1 MPATKSHSRS
11 ASFVPDD
18 RQREAIEHI
27 HGPVLVVAGAGTGKT
42 SVLVQRIAHL
52 VEAGHARPEQILAL
66 TYTRNSANEMR
77 QRVCTLIGEGVRA
90 ATFHDCCLDLL
101 KRAGQDFSVLDD
113 VDLWIYL
120 RRRIRELHLQH
131 FVRAANVSQF
141 LSDLLGFLSR
151 CHDELVTPEK
161 YSQYVTGLERGEL
174 PIPRVAKSKNQ
185 LDDSEVL
192 GRCREIARVFETVER
207 WLKEDGLGTFSHMIT
222 RAHALLQT
230 DTSLLAAE
238 RAKARFILVD
248 EFQDANFAQ
257 VKILAALSGTEAN
270 LFAVGDPD
278 QAIYRFRGASSAAF
292 ELFHRH
298 FPAAQR
304 VVLQKNRRST
314 APILRCA
321 FALIDKNPPVF
332 AKPSLAK
339 QSHATP
345 AYRREPLQSAREE
358 EAAQQEKTLLSP
370 PVAAVSFAVK
380 EAEGPDVA
388 SVIAEVQRKL
398 RCKWKDFA
406 VLYRSHAHRDDVIRE
421 LAEAEIPF
429 AIENLDVSDAPEVR
443 DLFACLRAVSSVGD
457 DISLFRAA
465 ALPQFNVDPVQLR
478 AAMRS
483 LARDGRDVKSAQES
497 GQEREQER
505 DRRPTSLAAVLD
517 RVPGGSAVLEVIR
530 AARDEIKRGAPNGAE
545 EKSGE
550 TNGRDALA
558 IIAGRFQFDSSSP
571 IVQAVFDFVAA
582 WQAKPIHQPA
592 DLNHLIEYL
601 AYFREAGGVIP
612 LPTDDS
618 ADAVRL
624 MTVHLAKGLEFP
636 HVFILRANSGSFP
649 ASYRESLVEFPNQL
663 RDPDS
668 VAEGDDRTL
677 YGQEERRLFYV
688 AMTRARDSLHIYA
701 KQGIGKDK
709 TPAGYVR
716 ELLQEPGLH
725 RWLASRPARPSQA
738 TIEIFAAASPA
749 RPAPSRTTEWL
760 DLPSTPGL
768 HARLSASAVD
778 TYERCPL
785 QFKLERDWRMPRDI
799 PAAMQYGAAMHRVLR
814 TYYDSVRAGRPKSE
828 DELLEL
834 LREDLSS
841 AGIQDRYQHEL
852 YEKQGVEQL
861 RDFLEASRSTSPV
874 EVLHTEE
881 SFETRFGETAVV
893 GRIDR
898 IDRALD
904 GSVVILDY
912 KTGKARTQ
920 EDADESL
927 QLSIYALAAQEKWG
941 YRVGSLAFQNLDG
954 NVTVATRRSL
964 VQLEDAKERV
974 QSAAEGIAA
983 GDFGPKPDF
992 HCAFCP
998 YRSVCPAKEKQMPRF
1013 AADKPARRSI

>member
-1 MPATKSHSRS
+1 MPVAKSNFRS
-11 ASFVPDD
+11 AHFLPDD

-42 SVLVQRIAHL
+42 SVLVQRIANL
-52 VEAGHARPEQILAL
+52 VEAGHARPDEILAL
-66 TYTRNSANEMR
+66 TYTRNAANEMR
-77 QRVCTLIGEGVRA
+77 ERVCTLIGEGVRA

-101 KRAGQDFSVLDD
+101 KRAGHDFGVLDD
-113 VDLWIYL
+113 TDLWIYL
-120 RRRIRELHLQH
+120 RRRIRELHLQY

-161 YSQYVTGLERGEL
+161 YSQYVTRLERGEL

-192 GRCREIARVFETVER
+192 GRCREIARVFAAVER
-207 WLKEDGLGTFSHMIT
+207 WLQEDGLGTFSHMIT
-222 RAHALLQT
+222 RAHALLQ
-230 DTSLLAAE
+230 SNASVLAAE

-257 VKILAALSGTEAN
+257 VKILAALAGTEAN

-298 FPAAQR
+298 FPAARR

-314 APILRCA
+314 TPILRCA

-332 AKPSLAK
+332 AK
-339 QSHATP
+339 QSDAAP
-345 AYRREPLQSAREE
+345 AYHREPLQSAREE
-358 EAAQQEKTLLSP
+358 EATRQGGTLLSP

-421 LAEAEIPF
+421 LADAEIPF

-483 LARDGRDVKSAQES
+483 LARDGRDAKS
-497 GQEREQER
+497 GQDGIQER

-517 RVPGGSAVLEVIR
+517 RVPGGSAVLEAIR
-530 AARDEIKRGAPNGAE
+530 AARDEIKRAAPNGAE

-550 TNGRDALA
+550 ANGRDALA
-558 IIAGRFQFDSSSP
+558 IIARKFQFNSSSP
-571 IVQAVFDFVAA
+571 IVRAVFDFVAA

-592 DLNHLIEYL
+592 DLNHFIEYL
-601 AYFREAGGVIP
+601 GYFREAGGVIP
-612 LPTDDS
+612 LPTDES

-624 MTVHLAKGLEFP
+624 MTVHLAKGLEFQ
-636 HVFILRANSGSFP
+636 HVFILRANSNSFP
-649 ASYRESLVEFPNQL
+649 ASYRETLVEFPNNL

-688 AMTRARDSLHIYA
+688 AMTRARDTLHVYA

-716 ELLQEPGLH
+716 ELLQEPGL
-725 RWLASRPARPSQA
+725 RPWLVSRAARPSQA

-749 RPAPSRTTEWL
+749 YPAPSRSTEWL
-760 DLPSTPGL
+760 NLPATSGL

-814 TYYDSVRAGRPKSE
+814 AYYDSVRAGRPKSD

-841 AGIQDRYQHEL
+841 AGMQDRYQHEL
-852 YEKQGVEQL
+852 YEKQGTEQL
-861 RDFLEASRSTSPV
+861 QDFLEAARATPL

-881 SFETRFGETAVV
+881 SFEIRFGETAVV

-898 IDRALD
+898 IDRTPD
-904 GSVVILDY
+904 GNVVILDY

-941 YRVGSLAFQNLDG
+941 YRVGALAFHNLEG
-954 NVTVATRRSL
+954 NVTVATRRSVL
-964 VQLEDAKERV
+964 QLEDAKERV
-974 QSAAEGIAA
+974 QSAAAGIAA
-983 GDFGPKPDF
+983 GDFRAKVDF

-998 YRSVCPAKEKQMPRF
+998 YRSVCPAKEKQMPRMI
-1013 AADKPARRSI
+1013 ADDSQSK

>member
-1 MPATKSHSRS
+1 MPVTKSNSRS
-11 ASFVPDD
+11 AHFVPDA

-52 VEAGHARPEQILAL
+52 VEAGHARPDEILAL
-66 TYTRNSANEMR
+66 TYTRNAATEMR
-77 QRVCTLIGEGVRA
+77 ERVCTLIGEGVRA

-101 KRAGQDFSVLDD
+101 KRSGQDFGVLDD
-113 VDLWIYL
+113 IDLWIYL
-120 RRRIRELHLQH
+120 RRRMRELHLQY

-141 LSDLLGFLSR
+141 LGDLLGFLSR

-161 YSQYVTGLERGEL
+161 YSQYVAKLERGEL

-185 LDDSEVL
+185 LGDSEVL
-192 GRCREIARVFETVER
+192 GRCREIAGVFETVER
-207 WLKEDGLGTFSHMIT
+207 WLQEDGLGTFSHMIT
-222 RAHALLQT
+222 RAHALLQN
-230 DTSLLAAE
+230 DASVLVEE

-257 VKILAALSGTEAN
+257 VKILAALAGTEAN

-298 FPAAQR
+298 FPAARR
-304 VVLQKNRRST
+304 VVLQKNRRSIT
-314 APILRCA
+314 PILRCA

-332 AKPSLAK
+332 AK
-339 QSHATP
+339 QSDAAP
-345 AYRREPLQSAREE
+345 AYHREPLLSAREE
-358 EAAQQEKTLLSP
+358 EAAQQGKILLSP
-370 PVAAVSFAVK
+370 PVAAVAFAVK

-465 ALPQFNVDPVQLR
+465 ALPQFKVDPVQLR

-483 LARDGRDVKSAQES
+483 LARDGRDAQS
-497 GQEREQER
+497 RQDGSPER
-505 DRRPTSLAAVLD
+505 DRRPTFLAAVLD
-517 RVPGGSAVLEVIR
+517 HVPGGSSVLDVIR
-530 AARDEIKRGAPNGAE
+530 AARDEIKRGVPNSAE
-545 EKSGE
+545 AKSGE

-558 IIAGRFQFDSSSP
+558 IIAKKFQFDVSSP
-571 IVQAVFDFVAA
+571 IVRAALDFVAA

-592 DLNHLIEYL
+592 DLDHLIEYL
-601 AYFREAGGVIP
+601 GYFREAGGVIP
-612 LPTDDS
+612 LPTDES

-636 HVFILRANSGSFP
+636 HVFILRANSSSFP
-649 ASYRESLVEFPNQL
+649 ASYRETLVEFPNNL

-668 VAEGDDRTL
+668 IAEGDDRTL

-716 ELLQEPGLH
+716 ELLQEPSL
-725 RWLASRPARPSQA
+725 RPWLISRPARPSQA
-738 TIEIFAAASPA
+738 TIEILAAASPA
-749 RPAPSRTTEWL
+749 YPAPSRTNEWL
-760 DLPSTPGL
+760 DLPATPGL

-814 TYYDSVRAGRPKSE
+814 TYYDSVRAGRPKTD

-841 AGIQDRYQHEL
+841 AGMQDRYQHEL
-852 YEKQGVEQL
+852 YEKQGTEQL
-861 RDFLEASRSTSPV
+861 RDFLEASRATPL

-881 SFETRFGETAVV
+881 SFEIRFGETAVV

-898 IDRALD
+898 MDRTPD

-941 YRVGSLAFQNLDG
+941 YRVGSLAFHNLEG
-954 NVTVATRRSL
+954 NVAVATRRSL
-964 VQLEDAKERV
+964 LQLEEARERV
-974 QSAAEGIAA
+974 QAAAQGIAA
-983 GDFGPKPDF
+983 GDFRAKVDF

-1013 AADKPARRSI
+1013 AADDSRSK

>member
-1 MPATKSHSRS
+1 MPVAKSNSRP
-11 ASFVPDD
+11 AHFAPPHFAPDD

-42 SVLVQRIAHL
+42 SVLVHRIANL
-52 VEAGHARPEQILAL
+52 VEAGHARPDEILAL
-66 TYTRNSANEMR
+66 TYTRNAANEMR
-77 QRVCTLIGEGVRA
+77 EKACTLIGDGVHA
-90 ATFHDCCLDLL
+90 ATFHDSCLDLL
-101 KRAGQDFSVLDD
+101 KRAGQDFGVLDD
-113 VDLWIYL
+113 TDLWIYL
-120 RRRIRELHLQH
+120 RHRIRELHLQY

-161 YSQYVTGLERGEL
+161 YSQYVSKLERGEL

-185 LDDSEVL
+185 LEDSEVL

-207 WLKEDGLGTFSHMIT
+207 WLQEDGLGTFSHMIT
-222 RAHALLQT
+222 RAHALLQN
-230 DTSLLAAE
+230 DASLLATE

-257 VKILAALSGTEAN
+257 VKILAALAGTEAN

-298 FPAAQR
+298 FPAARR

-314 APILRCA
+314 TPILRCA

-332 AKPSLAK
+332 AK
-339 QSHATP
+339 QSDAAP

-358 EAAQQEKTLLSP
+358 EAAEQGKTLPSL

-406 VLYRSHAHRDDVIRE
+406 VLYRSHVHRDDVIRE
-421 LAEAEIPF
+421 LADAEIPF

-478 AAMRS
+478 TAMQS
-483 LARDGRDVKSAQES
+483 LARDGRDAKKGQDS
-497 GQEREQER
+497 GQERNQEH
-505 DRRPTSLAAVLD
+505 DRRPASLAAVLD
-517 RVPGGSAVLEVIR
+517 RVRGGSVVLEVIR
-530 AARDEIKRGAPNGAE
+530 AARDEIKRGAANSAE

-550 TNGRDALA
+550 TNGLDALA
-558 IIAGRFQFDSSSP
+558 IIARKFQFDASSP
-571 IVQAVFDFVAA
+571 IIRAVFDFVAA
-582 WQAKPIHQPA
+582 WQAKPIYQPA

-601 AYFREAGGVIP
+601 GYFREANGIIP
-612 LPTDDS
+612 LPTDES

-624 MTVHLAKGLEFP
+624 MTVHLAKGLEFL
-636 HVFILRANSGSFP
+636 HVFILRANSSSFP
-649 ASYRESLVEFPNQL
+649 ASYRETLVEFPNNL

-668 VAEGDDRTL
+668 IAEGDDRTL

-716 ELLQEPGLH
+716 ELLQEPTL
-725 RWLASRPARPSQA
+725 RPWLVSRAARPSQA
-738 TIEIFAAASPA
+738 TIEIFAAAAPA
-749 RPAPSRTTEWL
+749 YPAPSRTNEWV
-760 DLPSTPGL
+760 DLPATPGL

-814 TYYDSVRAGRPKSE
+814 TYYDSVRAGRPKTD
-828 DELLEL
+828 DELLVL

-841 AGIQDRYQHEL
+841 AGMQDRYQHEL
-852 YEKQGVEQL
+852 YEKQGSEQL
-861 RDFLEASRSTSPV
+861 RDFLEASRATTAP

-881 SFETRFGETAVV
+881 SFETRFGDVSVV

-898 IDRALD
+898 IDRAPD

-941 YRVGSLAFQNLDG
+941 YRVGSLAFHNLEG
-954 NVTVATRRSL
+954 NVTVATRRSVL
-964 VQLEDAKERV
+964 QLEDAKERV
-974 QSAAEGIAA
+974 QAAAEGIAA
-983 GDFGPKPDF
+983 GDFRPKVDF

-998 YRSVCPAKEKQMPRF
+998 YRNVCPAKEKQMPRL
-1013 AADKPARRSI
+1013 AADAPNRRSK

>member
-1 MPATKSHSRS
+1 MPVAKSNSRS
-11 ASFVPDD
+11 AHFAPDN

-52 VEAGHARPEQILAL
+52 VEAGHARPDEILAL
-66 TYTRNSANEMR
+66 TYTKNAATEMR
-77 QRVCTLIGEGVRA
+77 ERVRGLLGQGVRA

-101 KRAGQDFSVLDD
+101 KRAGQDFGVLDD

-161 YSQYVTGLERGEL
+161 YSQYVTKLERGEL

-185 LDDSEVL
+185 LEDSEVL
-192 GRCREIARVFETVER
+192 GRCREIARVFETVEL
-207 WLKEDGLGTFSHMIT
+207 WLKEDNLGTFSHMIT
-222 RAHALLQT
+222 RAHALLQN
-230 DTSLLAAE
+230 DASLLAAE

-257 VKILAALSGTEAN
+257 VKILAALAGMEAN

-298 FPAAQR
+298 FPAARR

-314 APILRCA
+314 TPILRCA
-321 FALIDKNPPVF
+321 FGLIDKNPPVF
-332 AKPSLAK
+332 AK
-339 QSHATP
+339 QSDALV
-345 AYRREPLQSAREE
+345 YCREPLQSAREE
-358 EAAQQEKTLLSP
+358 DAVQQGKTLLSP

-483 LARDGRDVKSAQES
+483 LARDGRDAKSGSDS
-497 GQEREQER
+497 GQERNQER

-517 RVPGGSAVLEVIR
+517 RVPGGSSVLEVIR
-530 AARDEIKRGAPNGAE
+530 AAKDEIKRGAPNGAE

-550 TNGRDALA
+550 ANGRDALA
-558 IIAGRFQFDSSSP
+558 IVAKKFQFNSSSP
-571 IVQAVFDFVAA
+571 IIRAVFDFVAA

-592 DLNHLIEYL
+592 DLTHFIEYL
-601 AYFREAGGVIP
+601 GYFREAGGVIP
-612 LPTDDS
+612 LPTDES

-636 HVFILRANSGSFP
+636 HVAILRANSNSFP
-649 ASYRESLVEFPNQL
+649 ASYRETLVEFPNQL

-716 ELLQEPGLH
+716 ELLQEPSL
-725 RWLASRPARPSQA
+725 RPWLVSRAARPSQTA
-738 TIEIFAAASPA
+738 IEIFAAASTTY
-749 RPAPSRTTEWL
+749 PAPSRSTEWL
-760 DLPSTPGL
+760 DLPATPGL

-814 TYYDSVRAGRPKSE
+814 TYYDSVRAGRPKSD

-834 LREDLSS
+834 LREDLAST
-841 AGIQDRYQHEL
+841 GMQDRYQHEL

-861 RDFLEASRSTSPV
+861 RDFLEGSRAAPPV

-881 SFETRFGETAVV
+881 SFEIRFGETAVV

-898 IDRALD
+898 IDRTPD

-912 KTGKARTQ
+912 KSGKARTQ

-941 YRVGSLAFQNLDG
+941 YRVGSLAFHNLEG
-954 NVTVATRRSL
+954 NITVATRRSVL
-964 VQLEDAKERV
+964 QLEEARERV
-974 QSAAEGIAA
+974 QAAAQGIAA
-983 GDFGPKPDF
+983 GEFRAKVDF

-998 YRSVCPAKEKQMPRF
+998 YRSVCPAKEKQMPRMV
-1013 AADKPARRSI
+1013 ADDPRSK

>member
-1 MPATKSHSRS
+1 MPVSKSHSRS
-11 ASFVPDD
+11 ATFVPDD

-42 SVLVQRIAHL
+42 SVLVHRIAYL
-52 VEAGHARPEQILAL
+52 VEAGHARPDEILAL
-66 TYTRNSANEMR
+66 TYTRNAAKEM
-77 QRVCTLIGEGVRA
+77 QERVRGLLGEGVRA
-90 ATFHDCCLDLL
+90 ATFHDYCLEML
-101 KRAGQDFSVLDD
+101 KRAGRDFGVLDD

-120 RRRIRELHLQH
+120 RRRMSELHLQH

-141 LSDLLGFLSR
+141 LGDLLGFLSR

-161 YSQYVTGLERGEL
+161 YSQYVAKLERGEL
-174 PIPRVAKSKNQ
+174 PIPRVAKSKSQ

-192 GRCREIARVFETVER
+192 GRCREIARVFESVER
-207 WLKEDGLGTFSHMIT
+207 WLNRDGLGTFSHMIT
-222 RAHALLQT
+222 RAHALLQ
-230 DTSLLAAE
+230 DDASVLAAE
-238 RAKARFILVD
+238 RAEARFILVD

-257 VKILAALSGTEAN
+257 VKILAALGTTEAN

-298 FPAAQR
+298 FPAARR

-314 APILRCA
+314 TPILRSA
-321 FALIDKNPPVF
+321 FALIDENPPVF
-332 AKPSLAK
+332 AKKSDSA
-339 QSHATP
+339 P

-358 EAAQQEKTLLSP
+358 EAVQQGRTLPSP
-370 PVAAVSFAVK
+370 PVVAVSFAAR

-388 SVIAEVQRKL
+388 SVIAEAQRKL

-406 VLYRSHAHRDDVIRE
+406 VLYRSHFHRDDVIRE
-421 LAEAEIPF
+421 LADAEIPF

-457 DISLFRAA
+457 DVSLFRAA
-465 ALPQFNVDPVQLR
+465 ALPQFNVDPAELR

-483 LARDGRDVKSAQES
+483 LARDGRDRKDGS
-497 GQEREQER
+497 ERA
-505 DRRPTSLAAVLD
+505 TSLAAVLD
-517 RVPGGSAVLEVIR
+517 KVPGGSSVLEVIR
-530 AARDEIKRGAPNGAE
+530 GARDDIKRGTVKGVE
-545 EKSGE
+545 GESGE
-550 TNGRDALA
+550 ANGRDALA
-558 IIAGRFQFDSSSP
+558 IIAKRFHFDTGST
-571 IVQAVFDFVAA
+571 IIRAAFDFVAA
-582 WQAKPIHQPA
+582 WQAKPVNQPS
-592 DLNHLIEYL
+592 DLNRLIEYL
-601 AYFREAGGVIP
+601 GYFREAGGVIP
-612 LPTDDS
+612 MPTDDT

-624 MTVHLAKGLEFP
+624 MTVHLAKGLEFA
-636 HVFILRANSGSFP
+636 HVFILRANSNSFP
-649 ASYRESLVEFPNQL
+649 ASYRETLVEFPNDL

-716 ELLQEPGLH
+716 ELLQEPSL
-725 RWLASRPARPSQA
+725 RPWLVSRPARPSQA
-738 TIEIFAAASPA
+738 TIDIFAAASTA
-749 RPAPSRTTEWL
+749 YPAPSRTAEWL
-760 DLPSTPGL
+760 DLPATPGL

-799 PAAMQYGAAMHRVLR
+799 PAAMQYGATMHRVLH
-814 TYYDSVRAGRPKSE
+814 TYYDSVRAGRPSSE
-828 DELLEL
+828 DELIDL
-834 LREDLSS
+834 LRQDLAS
-841 AGIQDRYQHEL
+841 AGMQDRYQHEL
-852 YEKQGVEQL
+852 YEKQGTEQL
-861 RDFLEASRSTSPV
+861 RDFLAASRTAVAP

-881 SFETRFGETAVV
+881 GFETRVGEIAVV

-898 IDRALD
+898 IDRAAD
-904 GSVVILDY
+904 GSVVVLDY

-941 YRVGSLAFQNLDG
+941 YRVGSLVFYNLEG
-954 NVTVATRRSL
+954 NVAVATRRSL
-964 VQLEDAKERV
+964 LQLEEARERI
-974 QSAAEGIAA
+974 QSAAQGIAA
-983 GDFGPKPDF
+983 GDFRAKVDF
-992 HCAFCP
+992 HCSFCP
-998 YRSVCPAKEKQMPRF
+998 YRSICPAKEKQMPRF
-1013 AADKPARRSI
+1013 VPDESSRRSK

>member
-1 MPATKSHSRS
+1 MPVAKSNSRS
-11 ASFVPDD
+11 AHFAPDA
-18 RQREAIEHI
+18 RQRDAIEHI

-52 VEAGHARPEQILAL
+52 VEAGYARPDEILAL
-66 TYTRNSANEMR
+66 TYTRNAANEMR
-77 QRVCTLIGEGVRA
+77 DRVRTLIGQGVRA

-101 KRAGQDFSVLDD
+101 KRANQDFGVLDD

-120 RRRIRELHLQH
+120 RRRIRELHLQY

-161 YSQYVTGLERGEL
+161 YSQYVTRLERGEL

-185 LDDSEVL
+185 LEDSEVL

-207 WLKEDGLGTFSHMIT
+207 WLTEDGLGTFSHMIT
-222 RAHALLQT
+222 RAHSLLQN
-230 DTSLLAAE
+230 DASLLASE

-257 VKILAALSGTEAN
+257 VKILAALAGMDAN

-298 FPAAQR
+298 FPAAKR

-314 APILRCA
+314 TPILRCA

-332 AKPSLAK
+332 ATQSDAAPS
-339 QSHATP
+339 
-345 AYRREPLQSAREE
+345 YRREPLQSAREE
-358 EAAQQEKTLLSP
+358 EAALQGKTLPSP
-370 PVAAVSFAVK
+370 PVASVAFAVK

-406 VLYRSHAHRDDVIRE
+406 VLYRSHGHRDDAIRE

-465 ALPQFNVDPVQLR
+465 ALPQFHVDPVPLR

-483 LARDGRDVKSAQES
+483 LARDLRDAKSAQES
-497 GQEREQER
+497 GQERNQER
-505 DRRPTSLAAVLD
+505 DRRPASLAAVLD

-530 AARDEIKRGAPNGAE
+530 AARDEIKRDAPNGAE

-550 TNGRDALA
+550 ANGRDALA
-558 IIAGRFQFDSSSP
+558 IIAKKFQFNTSSP
-571 IVQAVFDFVAA
+571 IIRAVFEFVAA

-592 DLNHLIEYL
+592 DLNHFIEYL
-601 AYFREAGGVIP
+601 GYFREAGGVIP
-612 LPTDDS
+612 LPTDES

-636 HVFILRANSGSFP
+636 HVSILRANSNSFP
-649 ASYRESLVEFPNQL
+649 ASYRETLVEFPNQL

-716 ELLQEPGLH
+716 ELLQEPSL
-725 RWLASRPARPSQA
+725 RPWLVSRAARPSQS
-738 TIEIFAAASPA
+738 TIEILATASPA
-749 RPAPSRTTEWL
+749 YPAPSRSTEWL
-760 DLPSTPGL
+760 DLPATPGL

-828 DELLEL
+828 DELLDL
-834 LREDLSS
+834 LREDLAS
-841 AGIQDRYQHEL
+841 AGMQDRYQHEL
-852 YEKQGVEQL
+852 YEKQGTEQL
-861 RDFLEASRSTSPV
+861 RDFLEAARATPL

-881 SFETRFGETAVV
+881 SFEIRFGETAIV

-898 IDRALD
+898 IDRTPD
-904 GSVVILDY
+904 GGVVILDY

-941 YRVGSLAFQNLDG
+941 YRVGSLAFHNLEG
-954 NVTVATRRSL
+954 NVTVATRRSVL
-964 VQLEDAKERV
+964 QLEDAKERV
-974 QSAAEGIAA
+974 QAAAESIAA
-983 GDFGPKPDF
+983 GDFRAKVDF

-998 YRSVCPAKEKQMPRF
+998 YRSVCPAKEKQMPRMVG
-1013 AADKPARRSI
+1013 DDSRSK

>member
-1 MPATKSHSRS
+1 MPVAKSHSRS
-11 ASFVPDD
+11 AHFSPDA

-52 VEAGHARPEQILAL
+52 VESGHARPDQILAL
-66 TYTRNSANEMR
+66 TYTKNAANEMR
-77 QRVCTLIGEGVRA
+77 ERVCTLIGEGVRA

-101 KRAGQDFSVLDD
+101 KRAGQDFGVLDD

-161 YSQYVTGLERGEL
+161 YSQYVTRLERGEL

-185 LDDSEVL
+185 LEDSEVL
-192 GRCREIARVFETVER
+192 GRCYEIARVFETVER

-222 RAHALLQT
+222 RAHALLQN

-257 VKILAALSGTEAN
+257 VKILAALAGTDAN

-298 FPAAQR
+298 FPAARR

-314 APILRCA
+314 TPILRCA
-321 FALIDKNPPVF
+321 FGLIDKNPPVF
-332 AKPSLAK
+332 ARSSDA
-339 QSHATP
+339 AP
-345 AYRREPLQSAREE
+345 AYHREPLQSAREE
-358 EAAQQEKTLLSP
+358 EAAQQGTTLPSP

-421 LAEAEIPF
+421 LADAEIPF

-457 DISLFRAA
+457 DISLFRAS
-465 ALPQFNVDPVQLR
+465 ALPQFDVDPIQLR

-483 LARDGRDVKSAQES
+483 LARDGRDVRTGQDS
-497 GQEREQER
+497 GQERNEER

-517 RVPGGSAVLEVIR
+517 RVPGGSSVLEVIR
-530 AARDEIKRGAPNGAE
+530 AARDEIKRGAPNSAE
-545 EKSGE
+545 AKSGE
-550 TNGRDALA
+550 TNGREALA
-558 IIAGRFQFDSSSP
+558 IVAKKFQFNSSSP
-571 IVQAVFDFVAA
+571 IIRAVFDFVAA

-592 DLNHLIEYL
+592 DLNHFIEYL
-601 AYFREAGGVIP
+601 GYFREAGGVIP
-612 LPTDDS
+612 LPTDES

-636 HVFILRANSGSFP
+636 HVSILRANSNSFP
-649 ASYRESLVEFPNQL
+649 ASYRETLVEFPNQL

-716 ELLQEPGLH
+716 ELLQEPSL
-725 RWLASRPARPSQA
+725 RPWLVSRAARPSQA

-749 RPAPSRTTEWL
+749 QSAPSRTNEWI

-814 TYYDSVRAGRPKSE
+814 THYDSVRAGRPKSD

-834 LREDLSS
+834 LREDLSG
-841 AGIQDRYQHEL
+841 AGMQDRYQHEL
-852 YEKQGVEQL
+852 YEKQGTEQL
-861 RDFLEASRSTSPV
+861 RDFLEGSRATPL

-881 SFETRFGETAVV
+881 SFEIRLGETAVV

-898 IDRALD
+898 IDRTPD
-904 GSVVILDY
+904 GDVVILDY

-941 YRVGSLAFQNLDG
+941 YRVGSVAFHNLEG
-954 NVTVATRRSL
+954 NVTVATPRSVL
-964 VQLEDAKERV
+964 QLEDAKERV
-974 QSAAEGIAA
+974 QAAAEGIAA
-983 GDFGPKPDF
+983 GDFRAKVDF

-998 YRSVCPAKEKQMPRF
+998 YRIVCPAKEKQMPRML
-1013 AADKPARRSI
+1013 ADDSRSK